1 MKKPQVNVSK
11 HMGISLHTPKRVKMI
26 SSGGKHLAFHGINLQ
41 QMPEEGFVKNVG
53 QAYFMNLIK

>member
-1 MKKPQVNVSK
+1 
-11 HMGISLHTPKRVKMI
+11 MGISLHTPKRVKMI